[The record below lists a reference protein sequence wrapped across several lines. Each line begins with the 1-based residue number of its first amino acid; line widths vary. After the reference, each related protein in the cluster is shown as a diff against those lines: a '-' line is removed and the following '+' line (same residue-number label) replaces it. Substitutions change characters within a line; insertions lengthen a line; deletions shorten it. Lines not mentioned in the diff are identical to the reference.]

1 MLKIKRTRSDILHGV
16 IWQQILLFFF
26 PVLFGTIFQQLY
38 NTIDAII
45 VGNIVGKEALGAV
58 GGSTGTIVNLI
69 VGFLVG
75 LTSGA
80 TVSVAQY
87 YGKQDRERVHL
98 AVSTGMTLALI
109 LGATITVIGYIITP
123 SLLEFVNVPVE
134 ILDLSITYLRIYF
147 LGMIPTMIYNT
158 GASILRATGDSKR
171 PLYFLIV
178 SCFVNIILDIL
189 FVAVFH
195 WGIGGAA
202 IATIIAQIVS
212 CIFMMLV
219 FWRTDDSFR
228 FTFKDLHINMPMLKQ
243 ILAIGFP
250 LGLQSSLYSFANLFV
265 QSSINGYG
273 TDVVAA
279 YTAFGKIDA
288 LYWNASGAMGTAIL
302 TFTGQNFGAG
312 NIDRV
317 KKGVRV
323 GILEEIILS
332 ILLTLVCYFG
342 SPFLYRMFTS
352 DANVISIGIG
362 IMHFISPF
370 WTTFFAIEIYANAMR
385 GCGESFLPT
394 LMLALGIGVYRIMW
408 ILFFPSKTIYE
419 ILVCYPISWILTS
432 LLFIIYYYKGTWLKR
447 SLIRREKQL
456 SITIE

>member
-1 MLKIKRTRSDILHGV
+1 MKLVRTRSDILHGV

-26 PVLFGTIFQQLY
+26 PVLFGTLFQQLY

-45 VGNIVGKEALGAV
+45 VGNIVGKEALAAV

-80 TVSVAQY
+80 TVAVAQY
-87 YGKQDRERVHL
+87 YGSQDRERVHA

-109 LGATITVIGYIITP
+109 LGISITIIGYIVTP
-123 SLLEFVNVPVE
+123 SLLQLVNVPID

-178 SCFVNIILDIL
+178 SCFVNIVLDIV
-189 FVAVFH
+189 FVAFFK
-195 WGIGGAA
+195 WGIAGAA
-202 IATIIAQIVS
+202 IATIVAQVVS
-212 CIFMMLV
+212 CIFMLLA
-219 FWRTDDSFR
+219 FYHTDDF
-228 FTFKDLHINMPMLKQ
+228 FHLTLKDLHIDWAMLKQ

-265 QSSINGYG
+265 QASINGYG

-288 LYWNASGAMGTAIL
+288 LWWNASGAMGTAIL
-302 TFTGQNFGAG
+302 TFSGQNFGAG

-323 GILEEIILS
+323 GVLEEMILAIS
-332 ILLTLVCYFG
+332 ISLLCYFG
-342 SPFLYRMFTS
+342 SPILYRLFTS
-352 DANVISIGIG
+352 DPNVIQIGIG

-370 WTTFFAIEIYANAMR
+370 WIAFFAIEVYANAMR
-385 GCGESFLPT
+385 GCGESFFPT
-394 LMLALGIGVYRIMW
+394 LMLALGIGVYRIVW
-408 ILFFPSKTIYE
+408 ILFFPSKNIYE

-432 LLFIIYYYKGTWLKR
+432 LLFIIYYYRGTWLKR
-447 SLIRREKQL
+447 SLARKEKNL
-456 SITIE
+456 IH

>member
-1 MLKIKRTRSDILHGV
+1 MRLIRTRSDILHGV

-58 GGSTGTIVNLI
+58 GGSTGTIINLI
-69 VGFLVG
+69 VGFLIG

-98 AVSTGMTLALI
+98 TVSTGMTLALI
-109 LGATITVIGYIITP
+109 LGVAITAIGYLLTP
-123 SLLEFVNVPVE
+123 WILGLLNVPAD
-134 ILDLSITYLRIYF
+134 ILSYSITYLRIYF

-178 SCFVNIILDIL
+178 SCFVNIFLDIFL
-189 FVAVFH
+189 VSTLRM
-195 WGIGGAA
+195 GIAGAA
-202 IATIIAQIVS
+202 IATIIAQVIS
-212 CIFMMLV
+212 CILMLLV
-219 FWRTDDSFR
+219 FRHTDDSFR
-228 FTFKDLHINMPMLKQ
+228 FTLKDLHINYAMLKQ

-288 LYWNASGAMGTAIL
+288 IFWNASGAMGTAIL
-302 TFTGQNFGAG
+302 TFIGQNFGAG
-312 NIDRV
+312 NLDRV

-323 GILEEIILS
+323 GIIEEIVLA
-332 ILLTLVCYFG
+332 LFFTGFCYFA
-342 SPFLYRMFTS
+342 SPTLYRLFTT
-352 DANVISIGIG
+352 DTNVINIGIG
-362 IMHFISPF
+362 ILHFISPF
-370 WTTFFAIEIYANAMR
+370 WITFFPVEIYANAMR

-408 ILFFPSKTIYE
+408 ILFFPSQNIYQ
-419 ILVCYPISWILTS
+419 ILVCFPISWIITS
-432 LLFIIYYYKGTWLKR
+432 TLFTIYYYKGTWLKR
-447 SLIRREKQL
+447 SLARREKQL
-456 SITIE
+456 NVAVK

>member
-1 MLKIKRTRSDILHGV
+1 MKFVRTRSDILHGV

-26 PVLFGTIFQQLY
+26 PVFFGTIFQQLY

-45 VGNIVGKEALGAV
+45 VGNIVGKEALAAV

-80 TVSVAQY
+80 TVAVAQY
-87 YGKQDRERVHL
+87 YGRQDRERVHS
-98 AVSTGMTLALI
+98 AVSTGMTLALLLGI
-109 LGATITVIGYIITP
+109 LITVIGYFVTP
-123 SLLEFVNVPVE
+123 SLLGMVNVPID
-134 ILDLSITYLRIYF
+134 ILEFSIIYLRIYF

-178 SCFVNIILDIL
+178 SCFVNIILDIV

-195 WGIGGAA
+195 WGISGAA

-212 CIFMMLV
+212 CLLMLLV
-219 FWRTDDSFR
+219 FHRTDDSFH
-228 FTFKDLHINMPMLKQ
+228 FTLKDLHIDWPMLKQ

-265 QSSINGYG
+265 QASINGHG

-288 LYWNASGAMGTAIL
+288 LWWNASGAMGTAIL
-302 TFTGQNFGAG
+302 TFSGQNFGAG

-323 GILEEIILS
+323 GILEECILA
-332 ILLTLVCYFG
+332 IVIATICYFG
-342 SPFLYRMFTS
+342 SPILYRMFTS
-352 DANVISIGIG
+352 DSDVIQYGIG
-362 IMHFISPF
+362 IMRFICPF
-370 WTTFFAIEIYANAMR
+370 WITFFGVEIYANAMR
-385 GCGESFLPT
+385 GCGESFFPT
-394 LMLALGIGVYRIMW
+394 LILVLGIGVYRIMW

-419 ILVCYPISWILTS
+419 ILVCYPISWIVTS
-432 LLFIIYYYKGTWLKR
+432 LLFVIYYYRGTWLKR
-447 SLIRREKQL
+447 SLVRREKNL
-456 SITIE
+456 SM